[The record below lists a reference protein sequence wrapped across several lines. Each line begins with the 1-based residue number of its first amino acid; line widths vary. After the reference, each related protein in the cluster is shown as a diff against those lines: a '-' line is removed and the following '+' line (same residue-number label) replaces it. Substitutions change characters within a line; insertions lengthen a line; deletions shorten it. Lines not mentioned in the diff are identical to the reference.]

1 MLKEGRCWGIG
12 PFFIGHRPTGASI
25 YYTVD
30 GSAPTA
36 ESAEYES
43 ALTLS
48 ATTTVKAIAVK
59 DGVASA
65 VASKTFTKSEGGD
78 DEPGGDDH

>member
-1 MLKEGRCWGIG
+1 MHATETQSSELCSS
-12 PFFIGHRPTGASI
+12 AV
-25 YYTVD
+25 TVA
-30 GSAPTA
+30 APTA

>member
-48 ATTTVKAIAVK
+48 ATTVKAIAVK

-78 DEPGGDDH
+78 DEPGGADH